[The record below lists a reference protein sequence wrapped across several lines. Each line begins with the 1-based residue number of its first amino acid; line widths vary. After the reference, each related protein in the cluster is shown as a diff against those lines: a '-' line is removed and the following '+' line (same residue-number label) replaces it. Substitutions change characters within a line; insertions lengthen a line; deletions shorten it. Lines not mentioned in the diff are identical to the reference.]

1 MLPSHGV
8 PGSLVGVP
16 VPALRRRRHTLLAL
30 VLLYGLLAIAVSLVG
45 PSLGSRVFWLAAV
58 APLATVIYGVVAASQ
73 IGDDGI
79 WTESYSWVPALGLD
93 LDFRLDGFAVLMLFV
108 IGVVGVA
115 VFTYAASYFDHAPRV
130 TRTAASLLAFAGA
143 MVGLVV
149 SDNVFLL
156 FLFWELT
163 SVTSFLLIGT
173 KDEEAGARS
182 AALHALLVTGGGG
195 LAMLGGLVL
204 VGQSAGSYDISD
216 WVASPP
222 GGTVVSV
229 GVGLILVGALTKSAQ
244 VPFHSWLPGAMAAP
258 TPISAFLHSATMV
271 KAGVFLVARLAPAFA
286 TLGVW
291 RWMVLGAGA
300 ASVLLGGYRALRQH
314 DLKLVLAYGT
324 ISQLGLL
331 MVLFGAG
338 TEETTLAGCLLLV
351 AHAAF
356 KASLFLTVGVIDHQT
371 HTRDLRVLSGLGR
384 RWPVVAGAAALAAAS
399 MAGIPPLL
407 GFISK
412 ELALKGT
419 LEDTMPAGSVL
430 LAVVVV
436 GSMFTV
442 AYSARFLWG
451 AFGTA
456 DTSHGLERELVGEG
470 APHPSKAFAAAPVV
484 LGALGLVFGLVP
496 GLLDGL
502 IGGAVDALGYPEAK
516 VSLHLWA
523 GVNAALGLSA
533 LIIAGGA
540 VLFLARVAVERW
552 QARLPHVPSAL
563 GVYEASLRGVLRG
576 SGRLTGVTQS
586 GSLPVYLGVIILT
599 AVALPIIPLVSAGGP
614 EEWPAFV
621 DSPLQIVLGIV
632 IVVAAFAA
640 TRTHRRFVAVLFL
653 GAVGYAMVGMF
664 LVQGAPDLALTQVL
678 VETLGIAAFVLVL
691 RHLPEGFPSS
701 MSPGRR
707 LVPAVIGA
715 SVAVFVFVFLLST
728 GTLRDTSLTPDGAAD
743 AVAAGTASVSEE
755 YLARSEPD
763 AYGLNVVNVIL
774 VDFRGFDTMGEITL
788 LVVASLG
795 VIGLV
800 RAGRRRTGADD
811 DALDEPVA
819 TTPRDPIEEET

>member
-1 MLPSHGV
+1 MCREVWSAT
-8 PGSLVGVP
+8 P

-30 VLLYGLLAIAVSLVG
+30 VLLYGLLAIVVSVTG
-45 PSLGSRVFWLAAV
+45 RSLGARVFWLAAV
-58 APLATVIYGVVAASQ
+58 APVATVVYGAVAAGQ
-73 IGDDGI
+73 IGDDGV

-93 LDFRLDGFAVLMLFV
+93 LEFRVDGFAVLMLFV

-149 SDNVFLL
+149 SDNVLLL

-195 LAMLGGLVL
+195 LAMLGGLIL
-204 VGQSAGSYDISD
+204 VAQSAGSYDLSE

-222 GGTVVSV
+222 SGTVVSV

-286 TLGVW
+286 TIGVW

-338 TEETTLAGCLLLV
+338 TEETTLAGCVLLV

-384 RWPVVAGAAALAAAS
+384 RWPVVAGATALAAAS

-419 LEDTMPAGSVL
+419 LEDAMPAGSLL

-451 AFGTA
+451 AFGPA
-456 DTSHGLERELVGEG
+456 DTHHGLDRTLIGEE
-470 APHPSKAFAAAPVV
+470 APHPSKAFAAAPVA

-496 GLLDGL
+496 ALLDGV
-502 IGGAVDALGYPEAK
+502 IGDAVDALGYPEAK
-516 VSLHLWA
+516 VSLYLWA
-523 GVNAALGLSA
+523 GVNAALGLSV

-540 VLFLARVAVERW
+540 VLFLGRVAVERW
-552 QARLPHVPSAL
+552 QARVPHVPSAL

-576 SGRLTGVTQS
+576 SERLTGVTQS
-586 GSLPVYLGVIILT
+586 GSLPVYLGVILLT

-678 VETLGIAAFVLVL
+678 IETLGIAAFVLVL

-701 MSPGRR
+701 MAPGRK
-707 LVPAVIGA
+707 LVPAAIGA

-743 AVAAGTASVSEE
+743 AVAAGDASVSEE
-755 YLARSEPD
+755 FLVRSEPD
-763 AYGLNVVNVIL
+763 AHGLNVVNVII
-774 VDFRGFDTMGEITL
+774 VDFRGFDTMGEITV

-800 RAGRRRTGADD
+800 RAGRRRSGTDD
-811 DALDEPVA
+811 DMDDTAPAGVGEPA
-819 TTPRDPIEEET
+819 SEDTR